1 MKETKLTTVK
11 ILSELYNNFKKET
24 IENEFTLQKL
34 VNRSMFLYVNDK
46 NGYKESIQN
55 VTVETSIDGVNFLA
69 SSRPMA
75 AYEKAN
81 LLKANIIFL

>member
-34 VNRSMFLYVNDK
+34 VNRSMFLYTTDNNFKD
-46 NGYKESIQN
+46 NIHN
-55 VTVETSIDGVNFLA
+55 ITVVSGSHL
-69 SSRPMA
+69 
-75 AYEKAN
+75 
-81 LLKANIIFL
+81 

>member
-11 ILSELYNNFKKET
+11 ILYELYNNFKKET

-46 NGYKESIQN
+46 NGYKKDIHN
-55 VTVETSIDGVNFLA
+55 VTVVSGSHL
-69 SSRPMA
+69 
-75 AYEKAN
+75 
-81 LLKANIIFL
+81 

>member
-34 VNRSMFLYVNDK
+34 VNRSILLYTTDENFK
-46 NGYKESIQN
+46 QHIQT
-55 VTVETSIDGVNFLA
+55 TVVVSGSHL
-69 SSRPMA
+69 
-75 AYEKAN
+75 
-81 LLKANIIFL
+81 

>member
-34 VNRSMFLYVNDK
+34 VNRSMFLYTTDNNFKD
-46 NGYKESIQN
+46 NIHTI
-55 VTVETSIDGVNFLA
+55 TVVSGSHL
-69 SSRPMA
+69 
-75 AYEKAN
+75 
-81 LLKANIIFL
+81 